1 MQLAQGLRTIGEPA
15 KRVMADRRQGSD
27 QDGLVLMR
35 DVARALGV
43 SVSTVS
49 RALSQPH
56 LVSEETLERVGA
68 MVARMRYRP
77 NLAARDLRTS
87 TTRALLVAVPS
98 FSPMFLEIFRGAEQE
113 AMQQGYSVL
122 MAHTGSNA
130 DREHVFLDQVLSQR
144 ADGLVLVTTMDPQRL
159 AERRKNFPAMVIAL
173 DSIAG
178 IGVPNMRIDNV
189 AGAAAAVR
197 HLIGLG
203 HRRIAHIGGPPDQ
216 SLARERAQGF
226 VEAIAAAGLN
236 QSHCPCL
243 AGEFSLASGEALMAR
258 LLTRYPRPTA
268 LFAANDEI
276 AVGALQAIKR
286 ENLRIG
292 QDISVIGFD
301 GLRIGMLYDPPL
313 TTVGFDKVQLGRL
326 AIAALVASIE
336 GRSNPTDITLPTS
349 LEIRSTTGR
358 PMAD

>member
-1 MQLAQGLRTIGEPA
+1 
-15 KRVMADRRQGSD
+15 MADGNRDRD

-68 MVARMRYRP
+68 MAAQMRYRP
-77 NLAARDLRTS
+77 NLAARDLRTRA
-87 TTRALLVAVPS
+87 TRALLVAVPS
-98 FSPMFLEIFRGAEQE
+98 FSPLFLEIFRGAEH
-113 AMQQGYSVL
+113 AAVQQGYSVL
-122 MAHTGSNA
+122 MAHTGSSA

-159 AERRKNFPAMVIAL
+159 ADRHKSFPAMVMAL
-173 DSIAG
+173 DNIAG

-189 AGAAAAVR
+189 AGAAAAVQ
-197 HLIGLG
+197 HLIDLG
-203 HRRIAHIGGPPDQ
+203 HRRIAHIGGPAGQ

-226 VEAIAAAGLN
+226 AEAIAAAGLN
-236 QSHCPCL
+236 QSHCPQI
-243 AGEFSLASGEALMAR
+243 AGEFSLAAGEAAMAR

-268 LFAANDEI
+268 VFAANDEI

-286 ENLRIG
+286 DNLRIG
-292 QDISVIGFD
+292 QDVSVIGFD
-301 GLRIGMLYDPPL
+301 DLRIGMFSDPPL
-313 TTVGFDKVQLGRL
+313 TTVGFDKLQLGRL
-326 AIAALVASIE
+326 AIAALVAKIE
-336 GRSNPTDITLPTS
+336 GQANSPDITLPTS
-349 LEIRSTTGR
+349 LEIRGTTGR
-358 PMAD
+358 PAAD